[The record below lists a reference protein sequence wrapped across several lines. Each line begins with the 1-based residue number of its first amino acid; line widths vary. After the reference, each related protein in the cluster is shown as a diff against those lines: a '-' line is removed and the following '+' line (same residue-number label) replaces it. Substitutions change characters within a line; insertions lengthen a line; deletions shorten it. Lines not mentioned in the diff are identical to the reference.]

1 MPSLASNL
9 MSNSSITF
17 RGTFSALRHRNY
29 RLWFIGQMVSLIGT
43 WMQGTAQGYL
53 VYTLTGSA
61 AFLGYVS
68 FVSGVP
74 TWLFTLYGGLIA
86 DMMPRRTLLIITQT
100 VMMLLAFVMA
110 GLVFLG
116 WIQPW
121 MIIVMSFLLGI
132 ANAFDAPARQAF
144 VVELVQRED
153 MVNAI
158 ALNGTMFNASVV
170 VGPAVAGLTYAAFGP
185 GWCFTIN
192 AISFIAV
199 IVALLLMRMVPF
211 KRVVTTISNINQLKE
226 GLRFTLANKVLVTLI
241 INIGMVNL
249 LSNGMMTLLPAW
261 AVEVLHGDVTTNG
274 LLVSARGIGALI
286 GGLSIAALSTYRIK
300 GRLWLYGSFISPIL
314 MIIFALMR
322 WLPASL
328 IMLSLVG
335 LGFMLVG
342 NVSNS
347 LVQTQTSDELR
358 GRVMGIYTL
367 VMFGVMP
374 IGSLISGV
382 VADRIGE
389 TTTIIISAVILL
401 VVTTIIRLTNPE
413 IQKMG

>member
-1 MPSLASNL
+1 
-9 MSNSSITF
+9 
-17 RGTFSALRHRNY
+17 
-29 RLWFIGQMVSLIGT
+29 
-43 WMQGTAQGYL
+43 
-53 VYTLTGSA
+53 
-61 AFLGYVS
+61 
-68 FVSGVP
+68 
-74 TWLFTLYGGLIA
+74 
-86 DMMPRRTLLIITQT
+86 
-100 VMMLLAFVMA
+100 MA

>member
-1 MPSLASNL
+1 

-121 MIIVMSFLLGI
+121 MIILLSFLLGI
-132 ANAFDAPARQAF
+132 ANSFDAPARQAF
-144 VVELVQRED
+144 VVELVERED
-153 MVNAI
+153 LVNAI

-185 GWCFTIN
+185 GWCFTLN
-192 AISFIAV
+192 GVSFIAV
-199 IVALLLMRMVPF
+199 IIALAFMRMVPF
-211 KRVVTTISNINQLKE
+211 KRIVTTVSNISHLKE

-241 INIGMVNL
+241 LNIGMVNL

-286 GGLSIAALSTYRIK
+286 GGLSIAALSNHRIK

-314 MIIFALMR
+314 MIIFALLH

-328 IMLSLVG
+328 IMLSLIG

-342 NVSNS
+342 NVTNA
-347 LVQTQTSDELR
+347 LVQTQVSDELR

-389 TTTIIISAVILL
+389 TITIIISAVILL